1 MAALLAL
8 RERVDGACRRAD
20 RDPDGV
26 ELFAV
31 SKFHSVDRIE
41 ALLAT
46 GHRCFAESRVQEVEA
61 KWPPLRQR
69 YPDVR
74 LHLVGSLQRNKVARA
89 VALFDAIESVDR
101 ESLATAIAYQCARQG
116 RRPECLVQVNI
127 GEEEQKGGVPPA
139 AADAFIERCRDVH
152 GLNVRGVMGVPPDEV
167 DPRPYF
173 DLLRDLADRHRLPV
187 VSMGMTADHEVAVAA
202 GSTRLRIGRA
212 LFGER
217 AR

>member
-1 MAALLAL
+1 MENVLHISRPGHAGLGSVTELAALLAL

-31 SKFHSVDRIE
+31 SKFHSADRIE

-101 ESLATAIAYQCARQG
+101 ESLAAAIAYQCARQG

-139 AADAFIERCRDVH
+139 AADALIERRRNAH
-152 GLNVRGVMGVPPDEV
+152 GLNV
-167 DPRPYF
+167 
-173 DLLRDLADRHRLPV
+173 
-187 VSMGMTADHEVAVAA
+187 
-202 GSTRLRIGRA
+202 
-212 LFGER
+212 
-217 AR
+217 